1 MKRNYVVAG
10 KSPEDWGYIH
20 NLLTESETSDNDIPS
35 RSCECTN
42 TRNDNDNRAIYLL
55 EDDEVELL
63 QSNPRV
69 KYVELDEYISP
80 NRKFSHIPASPQDR
94 FPQDSKIYKQTQN
107 TNSNQGEVSI
117 VSPPNSFKHLSD
129 VSSYTYPLVNEIEK
143 NRSGYQY
150 TRLQQ
155 SSIDFSYS
163 GESIEEEN
171 ITFSPPPYPQAYPQ
185 LYSPWY
191 KGRTIKKPSNI
202 LSQRIQYENDGSN
215 TDVIIV
221 DDGVW
226 MGHPE
231 FVDSNGNRLV
241 KDIIIDG
248 PYLIDPAWF
257 NSNPSRLRTYMGVTT
272 PTDDA
277 AKLWWTNSSNRSS
290 QFQSLPTLS
299 SLGNYNLQTING
311 SNTSYPTFGTSS
323 ATHGT
328 ASAGLVYG
336 KTFGNAFNCNK
347 WTILYPYEGD
357 YPLTDKNLF
366 LAIKIFHQN
375 KPVSRPTLMNVGV
388 QGVFPIYY
396 NGYDPLSNNTTSKWF
411 WKWRSS
417 TGSFDTFDVRSL
429 TGNTLT
435 QRLNTVPKF
444 LRSSP
449 YSAAY
454 FAGTFNAESSL
465 TESNDFI
472 QIVQELSSLS
482 GVFIFVVGGNQ
493 RQKIVKD
500 DHPDYNNYVSPD
512 NGVTKYY
519 CNRGGYVY
527 GIKPDGYSESPIFCV
542 GALDEN
548 IMLDESDNNYKERIA
563 YYSVRGN
570 RVDFYAPADDTL
582 TAAGQPNLDCKSGPY
597 FYPRYDGNPNDLN
610 KAYSTLQVKSF
621 DTRFNG
627 TSAASPVAT
636 GWFATFLQ
644 NRPNWTALKLKK
656 YIQNSLVLQSTTN
669 FYHGQESTQGNSE
682 SQYDLYTL
690 EGGEARV
697 LYNAAVPTI
706 TITTHPTSQLKNQ
719 GTSVIFQ
726 VVATETTITGPLS
739 YQWQRALAASPSSFS
754 NISGATSSS
763 YTFTTS
769 ASDNG
774 NLYRC
779 KVMGEYG
786 VDDTFSNSA
795 TLTINRIPSDIII
808 STNSFNENISSNTVV
823 ASFSTSDPDGADTHT
838 YTLTSGYGDNS
849 SFSIINTNE
858 LRINSS
864 PNYEVKSSYDIQVSS
879 TDNGGLSLIKSFTL
893 YVVDLNETPTDI
905 VISSNSFNENISANT
920 TVATFSATDPD
931 VGNTHTY
938 TLVSGTGSTDNS
950 SFTITSNQLKINN
963 SPNYEVKSS
972 YSIRVR
978 STDSGGLYYEE
989 QFTLNVVNLNESPT
1003 DISISSSSFNENISA
1018 NTIVATFST
1027 TDPDVGNTHT
1037 YTLVSGTGSTD
1048 NSSFTIVSNQLKIN
1062 NSPDYETKSSYSIRV
1077 RSTDSGSGSLFFE
1090 KQFTLNVIDV
1100 DESVPNSAPTDIVI
1114 STNSFNENISANTT
1128 VATFSTTDSD
1138 AGDTH
1143 TYGLVSGTGSTDN
1156 LSFTIVSNELK
1167 INDSPEYET
1176 KSSYSIRIR
1185 TTDYGGLY
1193 YEKQFTLNVVNV
1205 NETPT
1210 DIVISSNSFNENIS
1224 ANTTV
1229 ATFSTT
1235 DSDVGDTYTY
1245 TLVSGTGS
1253 TDNSSFTIVSDQLKI
1268 NDSPDY
1274 ETKSS
1279 YSIRVRSTDLGGLY
1293 YEEQFTL
1300 NVVNLNEAPTALSL
1314 STISFSENIPAGSTV
1329 SYISVA
1335 DPDITD
1341 IYTYSLVIGYGDNS
1355 YFSISGNRLII
1366 NTLPDYETKSSYN
1379 IKIRGTESTGQYDY
1393 EEVFTLNVIDI
1404 EEDYTTKITGNILF
1418 ENIQLF

>member
-1 MKRNYVVAG
+1 M
-10 KSPEDWGYIH
+10 
-20 NLLTESETSDNDIPS
+20 
-35 RSCECTN
+35 
-42 TRNDNDNRAIYLL
+42 
-55 EDDEVELL
+55 
-63 QSNPRV
+63 
-69 KYVELDEYISP
+69 
-80 NRKFSHIPASPQDR
+80 
-94 FPQDSKIYKQTQN
+94 
-107 TNSNQGEVSI
+107 
-117 VSPPNSFKHLSD
+117 
-129 VSSYTYPLVNEIEK
+129 
-143 NRSGYQY
+143 
-150 TRLQQ
+150 
-155 SSIDFSYS
+155 
-163 GESIEEEN
+163 
-171 ITFSPPPYPQAYPQ
+171 
-185 LYSPWY
+185 
-191 KGRTIKKPSNI
+191 
-202 LSQRIQYENDGSN
+202 
-215 TDVIIV
+215 
-221 DDGVW
+221 
-226 MGHPE
+226 
-231 FVDSNGNRLV
+231 
-241 KDIIIDG
+241 
-248 PYLIDPAWF
+248 
-257 NSNPSRLRTYMGVTT
+257 
-272 PTDDA
+272 
-277 AKLWWTNSSNRSS
+277 
-290 QFQSLPTLS
+290 
-299 SLGNYNLQTING
+299 
-311 SNTSYPTFGTSS
+311 
-323 ATHGT
+323 
-328 ASAGLVYG
+328 
-336 KTFGNAFNCNK
+336 
-347 WTILYPYEGD
+347 
-357 YPLTDKNLF
+357 
-366 LAIKIFHQN
+366 
-375 KPVSRPTLMNVGV
+375 
-388 QGVFPIYY
+388 
-396 NGYDPLSNNTTSKWF
+396 
-411 WKWRSS
+411 
-417 TGSFDTFDVRSL
+417 
-429 TGNTLT
+429 
-435 QRLNTVPKF
+435 
-444 LRSSP
+444 
-449 YSAAY
+449 
-454 FAGTFNAESSL
+454 
-465 TESNDFI
+465 
-472 QIVQELSSLS
+472 
-482 GVFIFVVGGNQ
+482 
-493 RQKIVKD
+493 
-500 DHPDYNNYVSPD
+500 
-512 NGVTKYY
+512 
-519 CNRGGYVY
+519 
-527 GIKPDGYSESPIFCV
+527 
-542 GALDEN
+542 
-548 IMLDESDNNYKERIA
+548 
-563 YYSVRGN
+563 
-570 RVDFYAPADDTL
+570 
-582 TAAGQPNLDCKSGPY
+582 
-597 FYPRYDGNPNDLN
+597 
-610 KAYSTLQVKSF
+610 
-621 DTRFNG
+621 
-627 TSAASPVAT
+627 
-636 GWFATFLQ
+636 
-644 NRPNWTALKLKK
+644 
-656 YIQNSLVLQSTTN
+656 
-669 FYHGQESTQGNSE
+669 
-682 SQYDLYTL
+682 
-690 EGGEARV
+690 
-697 LYNAAVPTI
+697 
-706 TITTHPTSQLKNQ
+706 
-719 GTSVIFQ
+719 
-726 VVATETTITGPLS
+726 
-739 YQWQRALAASPSSFS
+739 
-754 NISGATSSS
+754 
-763 YTFTTS
+763 
-769 ASDNG
+769 
-774 NLYRC
+774 
-779 KVMGEYG
+779 
-786 VDDTFSNSA
+786 
-795 TLTINRIPSDIII
+795 
-808 STNSFNENISSNTVV
+808 
-823 ASFSTSDPDGADTHT
+823 
-838 YTLTSGYGDNS
+838 
-849 SFSIINTNE
+849 
-858 LRINSS
+858 
-864 PNYEVKSSYDIQVSS
+864 
-879 TDNGGLSLIKSFTL
+879 
-893 YVVDLNETPTDI
+893 
-905 VISSNSFNENISANT
+905 
-920 TVATFSATDPD
+920 
-931 VGNTHTY
+931 
-938 TLVSGTGSTDNS
+938 VSGTGSTDNS

-1341 IYTYSLVIGYGDNS
+1341 IYTYSLVLGYGDNS